1 MDFLDLAKKRYTV
14 RKYLPKQVEQE
25 KLDLI
30 LEAGRLA
37 PTAVNYQPQRII
49 VLNTPENLEKI
60 KQFTTFNYDVKL
72 ANLAKECA
80 DENKQRNTYFYN
92 SPLALL
98 VCYDNTS
105 CWKRPVDGKE
115 SGETDATIVAVH
127 MMMEATNL
135 GLGTAWI
142 SHFDTK
148 KAKELLNLPSQIIP
162 VMMLLIGYADDYNE
176 HKTKK
181 SPKRYD
187 IRKTVF
193 YNEYKN
199 ESN

>member
-72 ANLAKECA
+72 ANW
-80 DENKQRNTYFYN
+80 QRNAQMKINREIHIFIIHRWLYWFVMIILPAGN
-92 SPLALL
+92 VLLMGKKVVKLMPLL
-98 VCYDNTS
+98 
-105 CWKRPVDGKE
+105 
-115 SGETDATIVAVH
+115 
-127 MMMEATNL
+127 
-135 GLGTAWI
+135 
-142 SHFDTK
+142 
-148 KAKELLNLPSQIIP
+148 
-162 VMMLLIGYADDYNE
+162 
-176 HKTKK
+176 
-181 SPKRYD
+181 
-187 IRKTVF
+187 
-193 YNEYKN
+193 
-199 ESN
+199 